1 MVKQTS
7 SQTIGPFF
15 AYGLLPDTYGH
26 TSIAGNV
33 LTTPQTK
40 GERIRVE
47 GAVLDGKGAPVTD
60 ALLEIWQA
68 NAAGR
73 YRHVAD
79 NRDAVPLD
87 QAFAGFGRALTDSNG
102 IFRFDTIKPGRVPG
116 RGNTLQAP
124 HIGLIV
130 FARGMPVH
138 AYSRIYF
145 SDEAKANGE
154 DPVLA
159 SVDPARRGTLIAG
172 RRDEAGGAVYR
183 FDVRLQGADETVFFD
198 A

>member
-1 MVKQTS
+1 MVKQTP

-15 AYGLLPDTYGH
+15 SYGLLPDGYGR
-26 TSIAGNV
+26 TSITSNV
-33 LTTPQTK
+33 LTTPATK
-40 GERIRVE
+40 GERIRIE
-47 GAVLDGKGAPVTD
+47 GTVRDGKGTPVTD
-60 ALLEIWQA
+60 AMLEIWQA

-102 IFRFDTIKPGRVPG
+102 VFRFDTIKPGRVPG
-116 RGNTLQAP
+116 RGNALQAP
-124 HIGLIV
+124 HIGLIL
-130 FARGMPVH
+130 FARGMPNH
-138 AYSRIYF
+138 AYTRVYF

-154 DPVLA
+154 DSVLA
-159 SVDPARRGTLIAG
+159 AIEAPRRRTLIAE
-172 RRDEAGGAVYR
+172 RKDHEGGAVYR
-183 FDVRLQGADETVFFD
+183 FDIHLQGVDETVFFD

>member
-1 MVKQTS
+1 MVKQTP

-15 AYGLLPDTYGH
+15 AYGLLPEGYGRK
-26 TSIAGNV
+26 SIAGNV
-33 LTTPQTK
+33 LTTPATK
-40 GERIRVE
+40 GERIRIE
-47 GAVLDGKGAPVTD
+47 GTVLDGKGAPVTD
-60 ALLEIWQA
+60 AMLEIWQA
-68 NAAGR
+68 NAGGR

-79 NRDAVPLD
+79 ARDAVPLD
-87 QAFAGFGRALTDSNG
+87 ETFAGFGRALTDSNG
-102 IFRFDTIKPGRVPG
+102 VFHFDTIKPGRVPG
-116 RGNTLQAP
+116 RGNAVQAP

-130 FARGMPVH
+130 FARGMPNH

-159 SVDPARRGTLIAG
+159 TIESSRRRTLIAE
-172 RRDEAGGAVYR
+172 RREEVGVAVYR
-183 FDVRLQGADETVFFD
+183 FDVRLQGIDETVFFD